1 MGNSSHYKV
10 IVIDTESTG
19 VDPYSDEIL
28 QVSIIDGAG
37 KVLFNKYIKP
47 SHKESWPGAQRV
59 NHISPK
65 KVSKCKTIDKYL
77 PKIQKI
83 IDSADFIVGYN
94 IKHFDIPI
102 LENAGIHFGGQEIVD
117 VFVDVRGYFK
127 KWPKLVDVA
136 LCTGYVFTPHD
147 ALEDCRATLHIF
159 NKYYTVEVKK
169 KAKEEGRSRDEQRSK
184 VEEAKKVNKSGR
196 LFELI
201 FTITILFSGILLFYA
216 FSNIGQNNLS
226 AQYGEMRGLYIGIA
240 VAGLYCY
247 VAKGII
253 GPIVGTVGAALYFYK
268 YGAKGPII
276 SLSLQILVTLLA
288 LKLLFWLTKRQKNVL
303 FRFIL
308 SSLAIFASMFMVYH
322 LFGSYILSKQTSI
335 SLQEWRD
342 FTLVN
347 SIRSAFIL
355 EVCLPFYMVLDKIFG
370 GLL

>member
-147 ALEDCRATLHIF
+147 ALEDCRATLHILI
-159 NKYYTVEVKK
+159 NTIQLKSRRRRKKKGAAKMNREVK
-169 KAKEEGRSRDEQRSK
+169 
-184 VEEAKKVNKSGR
+184 
-196 LFELI
+196 
-201 FTITILFSGILLFYA
+201 
-216 FSNIGQNNLS
+216 
-226 AQYGEMRGLYIGIA
+226 
-240 VAGLYCY
+240 
-247 VAKGII
+247 
-253 GPIVGTVGAALYFYK
+253 
-268 YGAKGPII
+268 
-276 SLSLQILVTLLA
+276 
-288 LKLLFWLTKRQKNVL
+288 LKRPRK
-303 FRFIL
+303 
-308 SSLAIFASMFMVYH
+308 
-322 LFGSYILSKQTSI
+322 
-335 SLQEWRD
+335 
-342 FTLVN
+342 
-347 SIRSAFIL
+347 
-355 EVCLPFYMVLDKIFG
+355 
-370 GLL
+370 